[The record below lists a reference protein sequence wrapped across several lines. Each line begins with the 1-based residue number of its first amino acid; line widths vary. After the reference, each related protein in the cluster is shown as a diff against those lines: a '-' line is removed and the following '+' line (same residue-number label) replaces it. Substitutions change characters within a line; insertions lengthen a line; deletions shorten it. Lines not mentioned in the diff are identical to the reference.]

1 MSDDEENTSSAAK
14 PLEGQQN
21 TLSTQTAPGSTVQG
35 QAPQQQQK
43 QAGSVS
49 TESGLIG
56 ASATP
61 APTAQQTA
69 NKRSSGQFTNLQ
81 KFIQANKGN
90 NLASNI
96 QQNIQKQAEQTQ
108 GTLTKRAG
116 EIQTGLQNEASRRTG
131 TFGAEDQ
138 QGTAY
143 TALSR
148 VGQTGQ
154 QAGPTQ
160 EQLTQDEQALTQ
172 ARDYKFQG
180 PEKLE
185 TNDLLRASAEVGSKA
200 KATGT
205 EAGRFALLQD
215 MFGRAG
221 YTSGQQKLDNLILQS
236 DKGNLDKLAE
246 ARQSARGLQ
255 ANLQQTSAETANK
268 IKQEKEAATTAVKNF
283 ATQLGTTSEALTTD
297 LGNRIGQMNEQLG
310 ADFANFTE
318 EEKSEILNKLGFGKN
333 PRTGEFVI
341 GDLTSVSPAELA
353 DIFTQVKNE
362 ASLTNFDEGALARAN
377 LLQRLRGQD
386 ELAQFNKEAKGPG
399 IEYGLTEQG
408 EGLKDFLPQNE
419 AALANAN
426 RVQGTLAAKIPGGL
440 TANALD
446 NYVYDTSAQKL
457 ASFNRLGKYA
467 SDTVVPGS
475 GELTAAVKQEGAYQ
489 LLSPEQKAVF
499 DKKIAEI
506 ENTKGIKDD
515 PNSSFDTNP
524 KKTALSNL
532 MVEMTDVAASE
543 ARKYKDSLTAE
554 NTAQAQAIRNMA
566 AYLRDSGADN
576 FNRAAFESNLAPT
589 AGSGID
595 YRTTNAKRANRY
607 YKG

>member
-56 ASATP
+56 ASAAP

-116 EIQTGLQNEASRRTG
+116 EVQTGLQNEASRRTG
-131 TFGAEDQ
+131 TFGAEGQ

-255 ANLQQTSAETANK
+255 ANLQQTSVETANK
-268 IKQEKEAATTAVKNF
+268 IKQEKEAATTAVKDF

-341 GDLTSVSPAELA
+341 GDLTSVSPSELA

-408 EGLKDFLPQNE
+408 EGIKDFLPQNE
-419 AALANAN
+419 ASLANAD
-426 RVQGTLAAKIPGGL
+426 RVQGTAAKRLADMGM
-440 TANALD
+440 TSATLD
-446 NYVYDTSAQKL
+446 NYVYDTGAQESASYK
-457 ASFNRLGKYA
+457 RLTKPELYGMSAK
-467 SDTVVPGS
+467 PG
-475 GELTAAVKQEGAYQ
+475 EFTTAAKSEGAYQ
-489 LLSPEQKAVF
+489 LLSPNQKAKF
-499 DKKIAEI
+499 DQRIAEI
-506 ENTKGIKDD
+506 DNMR
-515 PNSSFDTNP
+515 P
-524 KKTALSNL
+524 KTSVDVDRKRILIEQLNRD
-532 MVEMTDVAASE
+532 MTDSAASE
-543 ARKYKDSLTAE
+543 AKKYKSSLTAE
-554 NTAQAQAIRNMA
+554 NTAQANAIRNMA
-566 AYLRDSGADN
+566 SYLRDSANSFD
-576 FNRAAFESNLAPT
+576 RSAFETNLAPT
-589 AGSGID
+589 SYSGGD
-595 YRTTNAKRANRY
+595 YRLSNATRANRY